1 MQRRSLVGVVVDW
14 IVGEHC
20 QLNTVNPNIH
30 GKAKMMSSS
39 IPATTVCPVFRLD
52 VGKDD
57 QCVCSFCFV
66 FCLFVF
72 LSQIFVCPCAKNRFG
87 KFFHYFYKNVF
98 N

>member
-57 QCVCSFCFV
+57 QCVCVFFLFV
-66 FCLFVF
+66 CLFSYPRF
-72 LSQIFVCPCAKNRFG
+72 LCVRVLKIVLGR
-87 KFFHYFYKNVF
+87 FFHCFYKNVF